1 MLSLT
6 LVHYVLQVGN
16 ALKAQPRIHD
26 NLTAVMSHF
35 LSIVHTM
42 NQRCSSSL
50 EVFFPNLQSSNLAN
64 LYWKLV
70 AECCVLLWVPL
81 AVLFNSCIACTY
93 VPSVMKLLVNCI
105 ICGRF
110 GVQAIFKLACLCKD
124 ELYNFSCKVHLT
136 CLFSKT

>member
-1 MLSLT
+1 MVSVFVICCLTCFSDSLMEGLMLKLKYMLSLT
-6 LVHYVLQVGN
+6 PVHYVLQVGN

-50 EVFFPNLQSSNLAN
+50 EVFFPNLQSSNLTN

-81 AVLFNSCIACTY
+81 AVFFNSCIACTY
-93 VPSVMKLLVNCI
+93 VPSVMNYLLI
-105 ICGRF
+105 
-110 GVQAIFKLACLCKD
+110 L
-124 ELYNFSCKVHLT
+124 
-136 CLFSKT
+136 